1 MNVEVVCKF
10 HVIAINKH
18 NNVITYQV
26 LINNNI
32 VEIEGYR
39 LLLT

>member
-32 VEIEGYR
+32 EIEGYR